1 MQSPKQPRHTRK
13 YADGFGLIVIA
24 ALFTAIA
31 VISTTVLEKQTM
43 SKKLVAAQ
51 AGQSQLT
58 KIKSALN
65 QYALQYGR
73 LPCPAQTSIQ
83 PTGTDSSYGAEAN
96 DGKCKTSDFVSK
108 STTKSDSYAG
118 IEILTKPD
126 PKSGLSVN
134 SEMIRG
140 MVPFKVLAPFGLTE
154 NDAYDAQNDR
164 IMYVVN
170 RNLTSSSSSTN
181 ISTDQAIITDS
192 TNGTTMYMDFVLVSY
207 GNDKLG
213 GIQRGSKPILST
225 GIGGVSAYIIP
236 LAVPCQSRSGTNAT
250 ENCNGDIKFLK
261 KPYNI
266 SSNGDGY
273 FDDDVLGG
281 HVTCSNGSLNRSSDG
296 GCTNTYCWG
305 NNTSGQLGNGT
316 TKASSIPVAVTMP
329 TGVTAFQSISIN
341 DVATAG
347 STAAACA
354 ISASFDP
361 TTGNALSYGDVY
373 CWGNWGGA
381 NSTTSKS
388 IIPQLILFPTPTFSL
403 GFKVS
408 AVKVG
413 GSSVCAMG
421 GVPVGNTFTPDGKI
435 YCWGNGAYNQ
445 LGNGSTANTNAV
457 TPLPITPPNG
467 VTFNRS
473 FSAGSNANG
482 NYWCAVGIDTNNNL
496 NLYCWGAG
504 YSGVQQITVVGSPVS
519 SVGGHANII
528 NKINSTNGSL
538 VDLANNP
545 LFADDNIVTGSKLT
559 TGDASRDGNADH
571 QCISVNIAN
580 KNTIY
585 CAGYNMYGQ
594 LGVGSINSTKT
605 TLSALT
611 NQSTATTPP
620 KGIQFTQIAVG
631 GTSTCA
637 IGNDGKAYCWGNN
650 SVGQLGTKGGD
661 IRTAPTAITMP
672 TATNN
677 FTQIAVGG
685 DSACAIANVQ

>member
-1 MQSPKQPRHTRK
+1 MQSPKQRRHTRK

-96 DGKCKTSDFVSK
+96 DGKCTTSEFLKK
-108 STTKSDSYAG
+108 SATDSYAG
-118 IEILTKPD
+118 IEILTKTTA
-126 PKSGLSVN
+126 GTTQN

-213 GIQRGSKPILST
+213 GIQRGSKPIFST
-225 GIGGVSAYIIP
+225 GGGASIP

-281 HVTCSNGSLNRSSDG
+281 RVTCSNGSLNRSSDG

-316 TKASSIPVAVTMP
+316 TKASPIPVAVTMP
-329 TGVTAFQSISIN
+329 SGVTAFQSISIN
-341 DVATAG
+341 EVPATVSA
-347 STAAACA
+347 TTAAAACA
-354 ISASFDP
+354 ISASFDSNN
-361 TTGNALSYGDVY
+361 NALPYGDVY
-373 CWGNWGGA
+373 CWGNWD
-381 NSTTSKS
+381 NSTAATGKRPL
-388 IIPQLILFPTPTFSL
+388 PQLISGGSFPA
-403 GFKVS
+403 GFKAT

-421 GVPVGNTFTPDGKI
+421 GVPGSGNVPDGNI
-435 YCWGNGAYNQ
+435 YCWGAGTNNQ
-445 LGNGSTANTNAV
+445 LGNGSTVNTPSATPVIV
-457 TPLPITPPNG
+457 TNPASITFTG
-467 VTFNRS
+467 S
-473 FSAGSNANG
+473 FSAGSTANG
-482 NYWCAVGIDTNNNL
+482 NYWCAMGSDFK
-496 NLYCWGAG
+496 LYCWGTG
-504 YSGVQQITVVGSPVS
+504 YNGVAATAAAVGSTVKS
-519 SVGGHANII
+519 IGGHATRI
-528 NKINSTNGSL
+528 NLLNGSL
-538 VDLANNP
+538 VDFANTNI
-545 LFADDNIVTGSKLT
+545 FKSDDITTGSTLT
-559 TGDASRDGNADH
+559 PSDASRDANTDH
-571 QCISVNIAN
+571 ECISVMISQ
-580 KNTIY
+580 KNTVY
-585 CAGYNMYGQ
+585 CKSVTGTNAFGQ
-594 LGVGSINSTKT
+594 LGIGNTTNS
-605 TLSALT
+605 
-611 NQSTATTPP
+611 STFTAITQP
-620 KGIQFTQIAVG
+620 KGTQFTQIAIG

-637 IGNDGKAYCWGNN
+637 LGNDGKAYCWGNN
-650 SVGQLGTKGGD
+650 NNGQLGIKSGD
-661 IRTAPTAITMP
+661 NKNVPTAIAMP